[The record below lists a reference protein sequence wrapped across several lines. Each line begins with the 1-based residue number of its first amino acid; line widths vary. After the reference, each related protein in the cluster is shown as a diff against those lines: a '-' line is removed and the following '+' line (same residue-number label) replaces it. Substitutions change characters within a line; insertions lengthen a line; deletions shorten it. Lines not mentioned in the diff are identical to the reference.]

1 MNHEH
6 IYQLLLQKRNG
17 TISGPDDEYITE
29 LINVHEDIELMWRTI
44 KHSPSLPGEEKFWHE
59 MNADTAWLQVEERL
73 LPRRKLMWWTNRWL
87 IAAVITGV
95 VVTTVALFWR
105 SESSNEKQPQ
115 VLAATQKEETGLR
128 LKLSN
133 GQTISLPYNQDRQQI
148 SAGDVQLSAGS
159 KKLQYT
165 AANKAEAGYNT
176 LVVPPKMDYKL
187 MLADGTEVWLNATTK
202 LRFPFNFTGDK
213 REVYLEGEA
222 FFNVAKNVAQP
233 FIVHTEKTD
242 IQVLG
247 TTFNVSAY
255 KNSII
260 STSLVSGAVVS
271 KAGTT
276 QVTLKPGQEAVLK
289 GNSKFD
295 VQSFDS
301 EEVLA
306 WMRGIYIFHNT
317 SLQDIG
323 KVIERWYGVKVVFD
337 NPETAGKKFT
347 GGLEK
352 MHKLDYFLE
361 TLHIVGNIEHTY
373 DKDGVLHLKH

>member
-17 TISGPDDEYITE
+17 TISGPDDAYIME

-44 KHSPSLPGEEKFWHE
+44 KHTPSLPGEENFWHE
-59 MNADTAWLQVEERL
+59 MNADASWQQVEERL
-73 LPRRKLMWWTNRWL
+73 VPKRKVMWWTNRWL
-87 IAAVITGV
+87 MAAVVTGVIATSVTLFRLLDYKTTTPKQIAAVV
-95 VVTTVALFWR
+95 
-105 SESSNEKQPQ
+105 
-115 VLAATQKEETGLR
+115 KEEPGLR
-128 LKLSN
+128 LQLSN
-133 GQTISLPYNQDRQQI
+133 GETIALPYNQDKKQI
-148 SAGDVQLSAGS
+148 SAGNVQLTAGA

-165 AANKAEAGYNT
+165 AGADAAGGYNT

-202 LRFPFNFTGDK
+202 LRFPFSFTGNK

-222 FFNVAKNVAQP
+222 FFNVAKNASQP

-255 KNSII
+255 KNSTI
-260 STSLVSGAVVS
+260 STSLVSGAVAS
-271 KAGTT
+271 KTATSS
-276 QVTLKPGQEAVLK
+276 VTLKPGQEAILGK
-289 GNSKFD
+289 NDKINIR
-295 VQSFDS
+295 SFDE

-317 SLQDIG
+317 SLKEIG
-323 KVIERWYGVKVVFD
+323 GVIERWYGVNVVFD
-337 NPETAGKKFT
+337 TDEMADKKFT
-347 GGLEK
+347 GGLERAQ
-352 MHKLDYFLE
+352 KLDSFLE
-361 TLHIVGNIEHTY
+361 TLQIVGNIEHVY
-373 DKDGVLHLKH
+373 DKNGVLHFK